1 MRDGVLY
8 AKTDEGMELPVIDVT
23 NPAFAVAATDEE
35 LGAMTEQFIREEVQR
50 REIPGALREALQQ
63 SRLGK
68 SLMAAAGTFVDGMT
82 TYQLKLGPENLGE
95 DASAIDV
102 RIAASFPAFTT
113 RLRLQDMAQLTADGL
128 AASMAAEPRRPVCLV
143 NIAGG
148 AAADSW
154 NALIVQKRAELLA
167 GRKIVIAVMDMDSR
181 GPAFGRRAI
190 EALSGAGGP
199 LNGMDIEFQHFSY
212 EWSEAARLRGIL
224 DGLRARDVL
233 CGVSSEG
240 GLFEYGAD
248 EEIVANLEVL
258 YAGTAADA
266 VVVGSVTRDGGPVRA
281 SLGASR
287 IQTRPRT
294 MEAFS
299 ALAEKGG
306 WVVQEVIER
315 PFSQNVRL
323 VKA

>member
-1 MRDGVLY
+1 M
-8 AKTDEGMELPVIDVT
+8 
-23 NPAFAVAATDEE
+23 
-35 LGAMTEQFIREEVQR
+35 
-50 REIPGALREALQQ
+50 
-63 SRLGK
+63 
-68 SLMAAAGTFVDGMT
+68 
-82 TYQLKLGPENLGE
+82 
-95 DASAIDV
+95 
-102 RIAASFPAFTT
+102 
-113 RLRLQDMAQLTADGL
+113 
-128 AASMAAEPRRPVCLV
+128 
-143 NIAGG
+143 
-148 AAADSW
+148 
-154 NALIVQKRAELLA
+154 
-167 GRKIVIAVMDMDSR
+167 
-181 GPAFGRRAI
+181 
-190 EALSGAGGP
+190 
-199 LNGMDIEFQHFSY
+199 
-212 EWSEAARLRGIL
+212 RGIL